1 MPAPIRPDFWA
12 APAETVFADLSA
24 SPSGLTHEDAA
35 QRLALYGRNNAGAPA
50 ARRIPARILARL
62 TEPLVAILIVA
73 ALISGATGDWASFTI
88 ILCILAA
95 SVALDVVQE
104 HRAEAA
110 AEALRRSVAIHAVVL
125 RDGAPTEIPA
135 EEVVP
140 GDIVDLTAG
149 DLVPADGIVLSA
161 HAAQANEALL
171 TGEPYPVEKRPG
183 PVAAETPAEATSALF
198 GGTSIVAGEARM
210 LVVATGAAARFGG
223 IAAALRAE
231 APPSAFQRGLH
242 DFGVLILR
250 LTGFLVLFVLL
261 THLVS
266 GRPAL
271 ESFLFAVALAVGLT
285 PELLPMVMTV
295 TLSRG
300 ALRMAARRV
309 VVKRLAAVHDLGS
322 MDVLCTDKTGTLTE
336 ARIALVGHPGADGAE
351 DPRVR
356 DLAAIAAGLGTGLR
370 SPLDAAILAT
380 ATPAEGW
387 HHIADVPFTFDRRR
401 NSVLAGQ
408 DGRRLLIVK
417 GAAEEILPHCIATG
431 LPDGTPAPLDA
442 AGRARIAALEE
453 ARATDGLRCLA
464 VAWRAMPVDA
474 DDAAIED
481 ETDLVFAGFCV
492 FVDPPKA
499 GAAEA
504 IARLGRLGVRVKIVS
519 GDSPAVVR
527 HLVETLG
534 IKAHGLLTGAEIAHL
549 SDGALAAQALRT
561 DLFARVSPDQKT
573 RIIRALKAR
582 GHRVG
587 FLGDGIND
595 APAIH
600 AADAGISVDGATDVA
615 RAAADM
621 ILLDHDLGVLAD
633 GVEEGRRT
641 HANIMKYVRMGTS
654 SNFGNML
661 SMAVASLAIP
671 FLPLTPIQVLLNNL
685 IYDLSETGIPF
696 DSVDPA
702 EAARPHGWNMA
713 EVLRFTLVLGP
724 LSSVFDLAT
733 FGILIWGFG
742 AAPEEFRTAWFVESM
757 ATQILVIFL
766 IRTSAPAWR
775 SRPNPILVATSLGA
789 LAAALL
795 LALTPIGTA
804 FGFAPLPRS
813 LLIAMGGLVVLYLA
827 AAEMLKRVAMA
838 PPQRHARH
846 GHRHLSAS

>member
-1 MPAPIRPDFWA
+1 MPAPIRPDYWA
-12 APAETVFADLSA
+12 AAPGDLLAALDA
-24 SPSGLTHEDAA
+24 SRDGLTTAEARH
-35 QRLALYGRNNAGAPA
+35 RLATLGRNAAGPPA
-50 ARRIPARILARL
+50 GRRIVARVAARL
-62 TEPLVAILIVA
+62 TEPLVAILLLA
-73 ALISGATGDWASFTI
+73 AAISGATGDWASFAI
-88 ILCILAA
+88 ILGIVAV
-95 SVALDVVQE
+95 SVALDVTQE

-110 AEALRRSVAIHAVVL
+110 AEALRRSVAVQARVL
-125 RDGAPTEIPA
+125 RDGRPAEIPTED
-135 EEVVP
+135 VVP
-140 GDIVDLTAG
+140 GDIVDLSAG
-149 DLVPADGIVLSA
+149 DLVPADGIVLDS
-161 HAAQANEALL
+161 HAAQVNEALL

-183 PVAAETPAEATSALF
+183 PDAVENPADAASAMF
-198 GGTSIVAGEARM
+198 GGTAMVAGTARM
-210 LVVATGAAARFGG
+210 LVVATGAHARFGG
-223 IAAALRAE
+223 IAAALGTE

-242 DFGVLILR
+242 AFGVLILR

-271 ESFLFAVALAVGLT
+271 DSFLFAVALAVGLT

-309 VVKRLAAVHDLGS
+309 VVKRLAAIHDLGA

-336 ARIALVGHPGADGAE
+336 GRIVLVGHPGLDGTD

-356 DLAAIAAGLGTGLR
+356 DLAAIGAGLGTGQP
-370 SPLDAAILAT
+370 SPMDAAILA
-380 ATPAEGW
+380 AAAPPPGW
-387 HHIADVPFTFDRRR
+387 RHVADVPFTFDRRR
-401 NSVLAGQ
+401 SSVLAGQ
-408 DGRRLLIVK
+408 DGRRLLVVK
-417 GAAEEILPHCIATG
+417 GAAEEILARCTAA
-431 LPDGTPAPLDA
+431 GTPDAPAVPLDP
-442 AGRARIAALEE
+442 GLRARMSALEE
-453 ARATDGLRCLA
+453 EKAADGLRCVA
-464 VAWRAMPVDA
+464 VAWREMPSGTA
-474 DDAAIED
+474 SASIED
-481 ETDLVFAGFCV
+481 EADLVLAGFCA

-504 IARLGRLGVRVKIVS
+504 IARLRHLGVQVKIVS

-527 HLVETLG
+527 HLVTSLG
-534 IKAHGLLTGAEIAHL
+534 LRTRGLLTGAEIAHL
-549 SDGALAAQALRT
+549 SDAALAARVQHT

-582 GHRVG
+582 GHRAG

-600 AADAGISVDGATDVA
+600 AADAGLSVDGATDVA

-661 SMAVASLAIP
+661 SMAAASLVIP

-702 EAARPHGWNMA
+702 EAARPHGWDMA
-713 EVLRFTLVLGP
+713 EVMRFTLVLGP
-724 LSSVFDLAT
+724 LSSLFDMAT
-733 FGILIWGFG
+733 FAILLWGF
-742 AAPEEFRTAWFVESM
+742 AATPEVFRTAWFVESM

-766 IRTSAPAWR
+766 IRSAAPAWR
-775 SRPNPILVATSLGA
+775 MRPHPILVATSLGA
-789 LAAALL
+789 LAVALL
-795 LALTPIGTA
+795 LALTPLGA
-804 FGFAPLPRS
+804 VFGFAPLQAP
-813 LLIAMGGLVVLYLA
+813 LLAAMAGLVLLYLA
-827 AAEMLKRVAMA
+827 AAEALKRLAMA
-838 PPQRHARH
+838 PPARH
-846 GHRHLSAS
+846 RAVRRRIRAR